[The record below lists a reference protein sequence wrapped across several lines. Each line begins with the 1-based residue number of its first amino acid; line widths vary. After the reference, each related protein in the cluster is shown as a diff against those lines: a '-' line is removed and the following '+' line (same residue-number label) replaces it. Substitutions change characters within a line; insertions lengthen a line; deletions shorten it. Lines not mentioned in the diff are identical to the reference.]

1 MNLYINLTN
10 FKDNRLGGVGFFMK
24 RIFEKLN
31 QKEEFFNLFT
41 KIYIFYPSNVA
52 INELLSIPYTD
63 KLVYKKINYISSNI
77 IFRIFFEQFLLP
89 FYFKNEKS
97 IYFSPNPVI
106 PVFLNSNNV
115 YKICTIHDLI
125 PFKIKKKYGFLRTL
139 YIKSITKLSAKF
151 SNKIITV
158 SQHSKKD
165 IIDILSISPKK
176 IEIIYNFINFPISNL
191 IEKKEDYIVSI
202 CTIEPGKNI
211 ESMLFGFKELVS
223 NNIDFKNYKY
233 YIVGKPGWNFQN
245 IYNLAEKL
253 NLDKNIIF
261 TGYLSDDDKFQLL
274 KKSKCLLFLSKY
286 EGFGIPILEALY
298 CNTPC
303 LILNNSSL
311 PEVMGTSGL
320 IINSDD
326 SFEIAKALKII
337 LSNPNNFLSNRANE
351 ISRFNADLQISNF
364 IKIFKNLI

>member
-10 FKDNRLGGVGFFMK
+10 FKDSRLGGVGFFMK
-24 RIFEKLN
+24 RIFEKLH
-31 QKEEFFNLFT
+31 QKEVFFNLFD
-41 KIYIFYPSNVA
+41 KIYIFYPSNVD
-52 INELLSIPYTD
+52 INVLLSIPYSNNV
-63 KLVYKKINYISSNI
+63 VYKKINFIGYNV
-77 IFRIFFEQFLLP
+77 IFRICFEQFILP
-89 FYFKNEKS
+89 FYFKKEKS

-106 PVFLNSNNV
+106 PFFLNSKKV

-139 YIKSITKLSAKF
+139 YIKSITKLSAKY

-158 SQHSKKD
+158 SEHSKND
-165 IIDILSISPKK
+165 IIDTLSISSKK
-176 IEIIYNFINFPISNL
+176 IEIIYNFINFPITNH

-211 ESMLFGFKELVS
+211 ESMLSGFNELVS
-223 NNIDFKNYKY
+223 NNSDFKNYKY
-233 YIVGKPGWNFQN
+233 YIVGRPGWNYQN
-245 IYNLAEKL
+245 IYNFAKHL

-261 TGYLSDDDKFQLL
+261 TGYLPDEEKLQLL

-298 CNTPC
+298 CKTPC

-320 IINSDD
+320 KINNDEKGIIAN
-326 SFEIAKALKII
+326 ALKVI
-337 LSNPNNFLSNRANE
+337 LTNPSNFLFNTSNE
-351 ISRFNADLQISNF
+351 IVRFDPDLQISKF
-364 IKIFKNLI
+364 INIFNKHL